1 MLVHSEL
8 NYLMSDK
15 SKARQ
20 NLDKNKVL
28 IQRMLVHSE
37 LNYLLSDKGSIREA
51 DKIKSGLNI

>member
-1 MLVHSEL
+1 MT
-8 NYLMSDK
+8 DK
-15 SKARQ
+15 NKARQ

-37 LNYLLSDKGSIREA
+37 LNYLLSDKGGIRES

>member
-20 NLDKNKVL
+20 NLHKSKVL

-37 LNYLLSDKGSIREA
+37 LNYLMSEVTSENQ
-51 DKIKSGLNI
+51 IK